1 MSTYILRR
9 LIAMPLLLLGVIT
22 VAFLL
27 TYFTAAD
34 PLTSII
40 GERQMNNP
48 AVVEAARE
56 RWGLDRSLPERYVI
70 YLGNLLQGDMGT
82 SFRTRQPVSQDLM
95 VRLPATLE
103 LVIAAM
109 ILGTT
114 FGVVLGVLAA
124 RFRDGP
130 IDNIARFFALV
141 GASAPVFWSGL
152 LVLFIFSV
160 QLGWL
165 PGPGRID
172 SRAIAPPFLTG
183 FYTIDTLAAGDWAG
197 FRSVLMQLILPASV
211 LGWTVTGIV
220 SRMVRASM
228 LDVLGQEYIL
238 AARAKGAGPL
248 RVLIHHALRNAMLPT
263 LTILGF
269 SFAYLIT
276 GAILTETIFSWP
288 GIGSYAVAAARGLDN
303 PAIVGVTIVGGAA
316 FLITNLLTDIAYA
329 LVDPRVKLSRQEG
342 A

>member
-1 MSTYILRR
+1 MTTYIVRR

-48 AVVEAARE
+48 AVVQAARE

-70 YLGNLLQGDMGT
+70 YLGNLVTGDMGT
-82 SFRTRQPVSQDLM
+82 SFRTRQPVAQDLL

-109 ILGTT
+109 FLGTA

-130 IDNIARFFALV
+130 IDNLARLFALV

-152 LVLFIFSV
+152 LVLFVFSV

-165 PGPGRID
+165 PGPGRIGA
-172 SRAIAPPFLTG
+172 RAVAPPFVTG
-183 FYTIDTLAAGDWAG
+183 FYTIDTLVAGDWTG
-197 FRSVLMQLILPASV
+197 FRNVLLHLVLPASV

-248 RVLIHHALRNAMLPT
+248 RVLINHALRNAMLPT
-263 LTILGF
+263 LTIIGF

-288 GIGSYAVAAARGLDN
+288 GIGSYAVAAARGLDH
-303 PAIVGVTIVGGAA
+303 PAIIGVTIVGGAA

-329 LVDPRVKLSRQEG
+329 LVDPRVKLSGGEG
-342 A
+342 P

>member
-1 MSTYILRR
+1 MFAYVAKR
-9 LIAMPLLLLGVIT
+9 LVAMPFLLVGVVT

-27 TYFTAAD
+27 THFTAAD

-48 AVVEAARE
+48 QVVQAARE
-56 RWGLDRSLPERYVI
+56 RWGLDKSLPEQYLV
-70 YLGNLLQGDMGT
+70 YLGNLATGDFGT
-82 SFRTRQPVSQDLM
+82 SFRTRQPVAHDLL

-109 ILGTT
+109 ILGTL
-114 FGVVLGVLAA
+114 FGVTLGVLAA
-124 RFRDGP
+124 RFRGGL
-130 IDNIARFFALV
+130 IDNFARLFALV

-152 LVLFIFSV
+152 LVLFVFSV

-172 SRAIAPPFLTG
+172 ARAVAPPFVTG
-183 FYTIDTLAAGDWAG
+183 FLTIDTLLAGDWAG
-197 FRSVLMQLILPASV
+197 FRSVLRHLVLPASV

-228 LDVLGQEYIL
+228 LDVLSQEYIL
-238 AARAKGAGPL
+238 AARAKGASPV
-248 RVLIHHALRNAMLPT
+248 RVLLHHALRNAMLPT
-263 LTILGF
+263 LTIIGF

-276 GAILTETIFSWP
+276 GAVLTETIFAWP
-288 GIGSYAVAAARGLDN
+288 GIGSYAVSAARGLDH
-303 PAIVGVTIVGGAA
+303 PAIIGVTIVGGAA
-316 FLITNLLTDIAYA
+316 FLIANLLTDLAYA
-329 LVDPRVKLSRQEG
+329 VVDPRVKLGGKVG